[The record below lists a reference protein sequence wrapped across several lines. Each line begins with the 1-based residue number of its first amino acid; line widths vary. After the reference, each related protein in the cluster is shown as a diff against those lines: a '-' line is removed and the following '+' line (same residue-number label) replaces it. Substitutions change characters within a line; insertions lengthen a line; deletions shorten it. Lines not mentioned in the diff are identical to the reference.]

1 MTKSKIAEKDCEY
14 MKEVGN
20 LRVGTYEVNQLA
32 KVCGID
38 AETLLY
44 WGSRAMA
51 KQEPIAMKDG
61 WYIYSL
67 EKRNSK
73 GKPVYFITIDNT
85 IKNK

>member
-1 MTKSKIAEKDCEY
+1 MNSKITEKYYEY

-20 LRVGTYEVNQLA
+20 LSVGTYEVNQLA

-51 KQEPIAMKDG
+51 KQEPIAMKEG
-61 WYIYSL
+61 WYIHTL
-67 EKRNSK
+67 EKRMVNK
-73 GKPVYFITIDNT
+73 KPVFYITIDN
-85 IKNK
+85 NL